1 MNIVP
6 FLQGTP
12 EWLAHRATHF
22 NASDAPA
29 MMGCSPYKTRSQLLH
44 EMHTGLAPEVDAST
58 QRRYADGHRFEAL
71 ARPLAEKIIGE
82 DLYPVV
88 GSSGKLSASFDGLNM
103 DESIAF
109 EHKTMNAA
117 LYGDGAPWGSDFE
130 IPLQYRVQMEQ
141 QLMVSGAEKVLFMAS
156 RWDGDELDVE
166 QHCWYTSDDKLR
178 ETIERGWE
186 QLAIDLAAYVPP
198 AAAPVVVAAAVT
210 ALPAVTVQVAG
221 QITVTDNFKAFE
233 VALFDFIEHR
243 LIRTPKTDQ
252 DFADLDQQIKALK
265 GAEAALDS
273 AEAQMLAQLAT
284 VDGAK
289 RTKDMLHKMAR
300 DNRLMAEKLLTTEKE
315 RRRGEIVAGGVT
327 AFRTHM
333 DSLNTR
339 LGKPYMPAV
348 AADFGGVI
356 KGKKNLDSM
365 EDAVSTELARAKGE
379 ANSMA
384 DKIQINLGALREL
397 AAAHAFLFADTGA
410 IVLKA
415 PDDCRALI
423 ENRIAAHKVEEQ
435 RKEDAQRERIRAE
448 EQAKAEKA
456 VRDQIESDARIA
468 REAAAAAATA
478 VPPVA
483 LAQVEAY
490 CCEKGQAQGL
500 IGAVCSDCAETSTA
514 YQEAMFAP
522 RQEHTA
528 NVVTLAAARPT
539 PAPATPPTT
548 PPTLKLGE
556 ISTRLGFAVTADFLR
571 PLGFDHVKERGA
583 CLFHES
589 SYPLMLAALVQHL
602 EQLQAKQAA

>member
-1 MNIVP
+1 MKTLDLI
-6 FLQGTP
+6 QGTP
-12 EWLAHRATHF
+12 EWIAHRAAHF

-58 QRRYADGHRFEAL
+58 QRRFDNGHRFEAL
-71 ARPLAEKIIGE
+71 ARPLAEAIIGE
-82 DLYPVV
+82 DLYPAT
-88 GSSGKLSASFDGLNM
+88 GSEGKYSASFDGLTM
-103 DESIAF
+103 DEGTAF
-109 EHKTMNAA
+109 EHKTLNEDLRVAFSA
-117 LYGDGAPWGSDFE
+117 GCNGKTLPD
-130 IPLQYRVQMEQ
+130 QYQIQMEHQ
-141 QLMVSGAEKVLFMAS
+141 CMVSGCAKVLFMAS
-156 RWDGDELDVE
+156 KWVDETLDRE
-166 QHCWYTSDDKLR
+166 FHCWYKPDPALR
-178 ETIERGWE
+178 AALVAGWK
-186 QLAIDLAAYVPP
+186 QFDIDLAAYVPP
-198 AAAPVVVAAAVT
+198 IAAQAVVAAAVT

-243 LIRTPKTDQ
+243 LIRAPKTDQ

-265 GAEAALDS
+265 GAEAALDA
-273 AEAQMLAQLAT
+273 AETQMLAQLAT

-315 RRRGEIVAGGVT
+315 RRRGEIVATGVA

-348 AADFGGVI
+348 PVDFGGVI

-379 ANSMA
+379 ANSIA
-384 DKIQINLGALREL
+384 DKIQLNLGALREL
-397 AAAHAFLFADTGA
+397 AAAHAFLFADTSA

-423 ENRIAAHKVEEQ
+423 ENRIATHKAEEA
-435 RKEDAQRERIRAE
+435 RKQEELRESIRAE

-456 VRDQIESDARIA
+456 VKDKAEADAA
-468 REAAAAAATA
+468 KAATP
-478 VPPVA
+478 VPA
-483 LAQVEAY
+483 LAQVSAY

-500 IGAVCSDCAETSTA
+500 TDKACQECAETSSA
-514 YQEAMFAP
+514 YQAAMCAP
-522 RQEHTA
+522 REERTA
-528 NVVTLAAARPT
+528 NVVSLAAARP
-539 PAPATPPTT
+539 APAAPPTT

-556 ISTRLGFAVTADFLR
+556 ISTRLGFTVTADFLR
-571 PLGFDHVKERGA
+571 LLDFEPAATDKAAKLYHEAQFPLI
-583 CLFHES
+583 C
-589 SYPLMLAALVQHL
+589 AALVKHI
-602 EQLQAKQAA
+602 EQVQAQQAA